1 MEDTII
7 HNIDNYKI
15 IEYVNKDVYVIEN
28 VFDNEFCN
36 KMIDI
41 MDCSRTVKM
50 LFSDI
55 NNVECFKVINYT
67 NRDENLHKILDK
79 ISLLAIRIIP
89 NVIIMGY
96 CDYELRKVYGET
108 RRHCDG
114 VFSDTIKHPKNQD
127 VDVKTVRSL
136 TFVSIFNDDY
146 DGGIY
151 KFPKQKL
158 EIKLKAG
165 SAILFPPYWTHPHEV
180 SNISKIENGRDYRYI
195 FSTWYLDKFLN
206 LDESKNSEHGDESV
220 VKPDE
225 SKPTL

>member
-15 IEYVNKDVYVIEN
+15 IEYVNKDIYVIEN
-28 VFDNEFCN
+28 VFDKDYCN

-50 LFSDI
+50 LFSDT
-55 NNVECFKVINYT
+55 NNVECFTVIDYT
-67 NRDENLHKILDK
+67 DRDENLHKILDK
-79 ISLLAIRIIP
+79 ISALAICIIP
-89 NVIIMGY
+89 NISIMGY
-96 CDYELRKVYGET
+96 SHYELRKVYGET
-108 RRHCDG
+108 RQHCDG
-114 VFSDTIKHPKNQD
+114 VFSDTIKHPKNQEID
-127 VDVKTVRSL
+127 IRSVRCL

-180 SNISKIENGRDYRYI
+180 SNISKIENGSDYRYI
-195 FSTWYLDKFLN
+195 FSTWYLDKFLI
-206 LDESKNSEHGDESV
+206 LDKPKNPEDDKFAL
-220 VKPDE
+220 KPDE
-225 SKPTL
+225 TKTTL